1 MLIINGPGGND
12 VNAMV
17 QCLKALADENRLR
30 IMVLLRE
37 RELCGFEL
45 MGVLGLSQSLVSSH
59 LGVLRSA
66 GLVQARR
73 EGKRM
78 RYALT
83 AAGREGGKRGIVN
96 LVVAALRGEPVMTA
110 DLERL
115 KECEGFRKEVPLCDR
130 AAVARFRERGVGK

>member
-1 MLIINGPGGND
+1 
-12 VNAMV
+12 MV

-30 IMVLLRE
+30 ILMLLRE
-37 RELCGFEL
+37 RELCVFEI

-66 GLVQARR
+66 GLVEARR

-83 AAGREGGKRGIVN
+83 ESGRAGGKRGIVN
-96 LVVAALRGEPVMTA
+96 MVTAALQGEPAMA
-110 DLERL
+110 EDLARL
-115 KECEGFRKEVPLCDR
+115 TECDEFRKTDPACDR
-130 AAVARFRERGVGK
+130 EAVARFRQRTGRKTA